1 MKQQLQNI
9 AASLADL
16 GIILPLMLGTAI
28 ATGIDAG
35 IALVGLGLFALANGL
50 IYRRPIPAQ
59 PMKVVAALAI
69 VGQLD
74 APAVAATGILLGIAL
89 LVLGATG
96 LAGKLKRLVPGTV
109 LYGIQIALGLSL
121 AITAL
126 PLLGTH
132 LLPALGLLLVFVLLK
147 RSGFQTLALLGVLA
161 ASLLLFGSLPVSPAG
176 APAWTL
182 ALPALVLPNLDAF
195 VAAANHAFLPQL
207 ALTLTNALFLTAVI
221 AQEYYPDDKTR
232 LTENRF
238 ALSSGAFNL
247 LLAPFGAIPM
257 CHGAGGLVAYHA
269 AGGRSGL
276 PVVALGLGLVAAGIA
291 TGPAAVYY
299 LAMVPEPAFGVL
311 LLITATYL
319 VDAKKLL
326 KVSPTCRVI
335 IGLVVAAA
343 VLHSM
348 LAGMALGIVLEA
360 IRSRAGERFAA
371 RSG

>member
-28 ATGIDAG
+28 ATGINAG
-35 IALVGLGLFALANGL
+35 IALIGLGLFALASGL

-74 APAVAATGILLGIAL
+74 APAMAATGILLGIAL
-89 LVLGATG
+89 LALGAFG
-96 LAGKLKRLVPGTV
+96 LAGRLKRLVPGTV
-109 LYGIQIALGLSL
+109 LYGIQIALAISL
-121 AITAL
+121 AMSSL
-126 PLLGTH
+126 PLLGANP
-132 LLPALGLLLVFVLLK
+132 LPGLGLLLVFVLLK
-147 RSGFQTLALLGVLA
+147 RSGYQAIAFLGVLT
-161 ASLLLFGSLPVSPAG
+161 ASLLLYGNLPATPADT
-176 APAWTL
+176 PAWTL
-182 ALPALVLPNLDAF
+182 ALPTLVLPNLEAF
-195 VAAANHAFLPQL
+195 ATAAQHALLPQL

-221 AQEYYPDDKTR
+221 AQEYYPDDNSR

-238 ALSSGAFNL
+238 ALTSGAFNL
-247 LLAPFGAIPM
+247 LLAPFGAVPM

-276 PVVALGLGLVAAGIA
+276 PVVALGLGLVAVGIA
-291 TGPAAVYY
+291 TGPAAVRY
-299 LAMVPEPAFGVL
+299 LALVPEPTFGIL

-319 VDAKKLL
+319 ADPKKLL

-343 VLHSM
+343 VFHSM
-348 LAGMALGIVLEA
+348 LAGLAAGIVLES
-360 IRSRAGERFAA
+360 IRSRAGERFAT
-371 RSG
+371 RGG

>member
-1 MKQQLQNI
+1 LKQQFQNI

-28 ATGIDAG
+28 ATGMNAG
-35 IALVGLGLFALANGL
+35 LALAMLGLFALANGI

-69 VGQLD
+69 VGRLD
-74 APAVAATGILLGIAL
+74 APAMAATGILLGIAL
-89 LVLGATG
+89 LLLGATG
-96 LAGKLKRLVPGTV
+96 LAGRLKRLVPGTV
-109 LYGIQIALGLSL
+109 LYGIQIALAISL

-126 PLLGTH
+126 PLLGTK
-132 LLPALGLLLVFVLLK
+132 LLPAMGLLIVFVLLK
-147 RSGFQTLALLGVLA
+147 RSGYQTIAFLGVLA
-161 ASLLLFGSLPVSPAG
+161 ASLLLFGSLPASSAD

-182 ALPALVLPNLDAF
+182 ALPGLVLPNLEAF

-221 AQEYYPDDKTR
+221 AQEYYPDDKSR

-247 LLAPFGAIPM
+247 LLAPLGAIPM

-276 PVVALGLGLVAAGIA
+276 PVVALGLGLVAVGVA
-291 TGPAAVYY
+291 TGPAAAHY
-299 LAMVPEPAFGVL
+299 LALIPEPAFGVL

-319 VDAKKLL
+319 FDAKKLL
-326 KVSPTCRVI
+326 RVSPACRVI

-343 VLHSM
+343 VFHSM
-348 LAGMALGIVLEA
+348 LAGLAAGIVLEL
-360 IRSRAGERFAA
+360 IRSRAGKRFAA
-371 RSG
+371 RT